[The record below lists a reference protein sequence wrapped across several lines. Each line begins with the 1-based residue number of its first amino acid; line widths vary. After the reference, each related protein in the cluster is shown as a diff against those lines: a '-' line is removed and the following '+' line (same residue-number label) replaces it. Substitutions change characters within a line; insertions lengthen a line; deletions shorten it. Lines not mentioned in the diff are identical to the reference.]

1 MAKAAN
7 KQNLRMNQLS
17 LRIKSAMEKLA
28 IVDEYYFK
36 RDGYLQ
42 PHINL

>member
-7 KQNLRMNQLS
+7 KQNLRMNQLF

-28 IVDEYYFK
+28 IVDEYYFLK
-36 RDGYLQ
+36 RWLSPTTY
-42 PHINL
+42 